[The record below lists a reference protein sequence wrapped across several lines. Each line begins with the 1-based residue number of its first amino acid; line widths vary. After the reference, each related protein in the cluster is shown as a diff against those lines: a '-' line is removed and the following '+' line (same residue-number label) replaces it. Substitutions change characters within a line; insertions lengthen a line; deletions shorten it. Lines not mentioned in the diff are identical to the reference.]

1 MPLNKV
7 IADSIAD
14 GTIIATDIADGTIT
28 LAKLQSGL
36 LPSAISNSAASYA
49 NAAFATANT
58 GTASGS
64 YANSAFL
71 VAYTPSNVANS
82 AASYANSGFSTANS
96 AAAYA
101 NSSFSKANNALT
113 AAANTTTNV
122 QFGSFGVGTAAS
134 GTTGEIR
141 ATNNIT
147 AYYSSDKRYKKNVIN
162 IQNPLEKLQ
171 QINGVEFDWTEEYMS
186 LHGGEDGYFIREHDI
201 GVIAQEIEAILP
213 EIVATREDGYKAVK
227 YDRIVALL
235 IEAIKELKS
244 QIDELK
250 LKNNG

>member
-36 LPSAISNSAASYA
+36 LPPAISNSAASYA

-71 VAYTPSNVANS
+71 VANTPSNVANS
-82 AASYANSGFSTANS
+82 AASYANSGFATANS
-96 AAAYA
+96 AGAYA

-250 LKNNG
+250 NKE

>member
-1 MPLNKV
+1 MPLNK
-7 IADSIAD
+7 ITADSIED
-14 GTIIATDIADGTIT
+14 GTVVASDIADGTIT

-36 LPSAISNSAASYA
+36 LPPAISNSAASYA

-58 GTASGS
+58 ASSGGS
-64 YANSAFL
+64 YANSGFA
-71 VAYTPSNVANS
+71 VANS
-82 AASYANSGFSTANS
+82 SASYANSGFATANS
-96 AAAYA
+96 AGVYA

-113 AAANTTTNV
+113 ATANTTTNV

-171 QINGVEFDWTEEYMS
+171 QINGVEFDWTEEYMAQ
-186 LHGGEDGYFIREHDI
+186 HGGEDGYFIREHDI
-201 GVIAQEIEAILP
+201 GVIAQEIESILP

-244 QIDELK
+244 EVDQ
-250 LKNNG
+250 LKNKQ

>member
-1 MPLNKV
+1 MPLNK
-7 IADSIAD
+7 ITADSIED
-14 GTIIATDIADGTIT
+14 GTVVASDIADGTIT

-36 LPSAISNSAASYA
+36 LPPAISNSAASYA

-58 GTASGS
+58 ASSGGS
-64 YANSAFL
+64 YANSGFA
-71 VAYTPSNVANS
+71 VANS
-82 AASYANSGFSTANS
+82 SASYANSGFATANS
-96 AAAYA
+96 AGVYA

-113 AAANTTTNV
+113 ATANTTTNV

-171 QINGVEFDWTEEYMS
+171 QINGVEFDWTEEYMAQ
-186 LHGGEDGYFIREHDI
+186 HGGEDGYFIREHDI
-201 GVIAQEIEAILP
+201 GSILP

-244 QIDELK
+244 EVDQ
-250 LKNNG
+250 LKNKQ

>member
-7 IADSIAD
+7 NADSIAD

-36 LPSAISNSAASYA
+36 LPPAISNSAASYA

-71 VAYTPSNVANS
+71 VANTPSNVANS
-82 AASYANSGFSTANS
+82 AASYANSGFATANS
-96 AAAYA
+96 AGAYA

-250 LKNNG
+250 NKE

>member
-7 IADSIAD
+7 NADSIAD

-36 LPSAISNSAASYA
+36 LPSAIANSSASYA

-64 YANSAFL
+64 YANSAF
-71 VAYTPSNVANS
+71 ATANS
-82 AASYANSGFSTANS
+82 ASSGGSYANSGFAVANS
-96 AAAYA
+96 AALYA

>member
-36 LPSAISNSAASYA
+36 LPPAISNSAASYA

-71 VAYTPSNVANS
+71 VANTPSNVANS
-82 AASYANSGFSTANS
+82 AASYANSGFATANS
-96 AAAYA
+96 GAAYA

-113 AAANTTTNV
+113 AAANTSTNV

>member
-7 IADSIAD
+7 TADSIED
-14 GTIIATDIADGTIT
+14 GTVVASDIADGTIT

-36 LPSAISNSAASYA
+36 LPPAISNSAASYA
-49 NAAFATANT
+49 NAAFAAANT
-58 GTASGS
+58 VTSASS
-64 YANSAFL
+64 YANSAF
-71 VAYTPSNVANS
+71 TVANNSLGIDTTQNTNISS
-82 AASYANSGFSTANS
+82 ASSYANSA
-96 AAAYA
+96 
-101 NSSFSKANNALT
+101 FSKANNALT
-113 AAANTTTNV
+113 AASNTATSV

-171 QINGVEFDWTEEYMS
+171 QINGVEFDWTEEYMAQ
-186 LHGGEDGYFIREHDI
+186 HGGEDGYFIREHDI
-201 GVIAQEIEAILP
+201 GVIAQEIESILP

-244 QIDELK
+244 EVDQ
-250 LKNNG
+250 LKNKQ